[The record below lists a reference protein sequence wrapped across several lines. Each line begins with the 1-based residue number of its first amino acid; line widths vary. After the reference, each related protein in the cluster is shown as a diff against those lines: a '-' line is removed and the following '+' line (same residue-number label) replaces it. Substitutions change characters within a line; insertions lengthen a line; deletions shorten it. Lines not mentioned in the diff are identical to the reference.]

1 MYDVNHQARHGAA
14 KGNEMNFNEWFDQ
27 ADMPEIVNG
36 EWIDMETGI
45 PFSAWQPA
53 KRATRKPVALEI
65 NGKPAKVAEGLA
77 YVARLASNQ
86 AKAME
91 RATVRNAESPNL
103 AAYLV
108 AANAAI
114 EAVATL
120 SSKSKKAEIA
130 AAIRLNQ
137 AASRV
142 SNTL

>member
-1 MYDVNHQARHGAA
+1 MHHQERHGAA
-14 KGNEMNFNEWFDQ
+14 RGTKMNFSEWYNE

-53 KRATRKPVALEI
+53 KRTAHKPAALEI

-77 YVARLASNQ
+77 YVARLAANQ

-91 RATVRNAESPNL
+91 RATSRNGGSPNL
-103 AAYLV
+103 TAYLV
-108 AANAAI
+108 AAKAAI
-114 EAVATL
+114 DAAARL

>member
-1 MYDVNHQARHGAA
+1 
-14 KGNEMNFNEWFDQ
+14 MNFSQWYNE

-53 KRATRKPVALEI
+53 KRTAHKPAALEI
-65 NGKPAKVAEGLA
+65 NGKPANVAEGLT

-91 RATVRNAESPNL
+91 RAAVRNAKSVNL

-114 EAVATL
+114 EAAALL
-120 SSKSKKAEIA
+120 SGKSKKAEIA

-137 AASRV
+137 AASRI
-142 SNTL
+142 SNAL

>member
-1 MYDVNHQARHGAA
+1 
-14 KGNEMNFNEWFDQ
+14 MNFSKWYNE

-36 EWIDMETGI
+36 EWVDIETGI
-45 PFSAWQPA
+45 PFSALQPA
-53 KRATRKPVALEI
+53 KRTAHKPAALEI

-77 YVARLASNQ
+77 YAARLAANQ

-91 RATVRNAESPNL
+91 RAATRNADSANL

-108 AANAAI
+108 AARAAI
-114 EAVATL
+114 EAAATL

-130 AAIRLNQ
+130 AAIRINQ